1 MLLPGGAG
9 LRYSEKLTLVRIF
22 RQLKKGKVASFWVE
36 RDMDLVM
43 GCIERTAVFDRGK
56 IIAAGAFDREACAQ
70 YAVHGGPQNLTAIP
84 VGGSRITPAFR
95 QSTLR
100 AWRNVS
106 TRRWGANLKS

>member
-1 MLLPGGAG
+1 
-9 LRYSEKLTLVRIF
+9 
-22 RQLKKGKVASFWVE
+22 
-36 RDMDLVM
+36 MDLVM

-95 QSTLR
+95 RQSTLR
-100 AWRNVS
+100 TWRNVS
-106 TRRWGANLKS
+106 SRRRGANLKS